1 MTRIGKTKA
10 NAGETLVEV
19 VASIFI
25 FLILMAII
33 QGAISYSTASLE
45 KNKQIRQ
52 DNQRILE
59 ALQTTTE
66 SENKTEDIAFHAVGK
81 NGQLGENVFNVKM
94 NLSKKKV
101 SYKNTKGEDSEIT
114 FYLFDDVPNTSGTG
128 GGTAP

>member
-1 MTRIGKTKA
+1 MARIEKTKA

-52 DNQRILE
+52 DNQSILKS
-59 ALQTTTE
+59 LQMTTE
-66 SENKTEDIAFHAVGK
+66 SENMTKDIAFHAVGK

>member
-1 MTRIGKTKA
+1 MARIEKTKA

-52 DNQRILE
+52 DNQSILK
-59 ALQTTTE
+59 ALQMTTE
-66 SENKTEDIAFHAVGK
+66 SENMTKDIAFHAVGK

-101 SYKNTKGEDSEIT
+101 SYKNTKGGDSEIT
-114 FYLFDDVPNTSGTG
+114 FYLFDVPNTSGTG
-128 GGTAP
+128 GGTTP

>member
-52 DNQRILE
+52 DNQSILK

-66 SENKTEDIAFHAVGK
+66 SESKTSDIAFHAVGK

-101 SYKNTKGEDSEIT
+101 TYENTKGKDSEIT
-114 FYLFDDVPNTSGTG
+114 FYLFDVPNTSGTG
-128 GGTAP
+128 GGTTP